1 MADESRDKVQDRQRH
16 NFSNVGIM
24 VEVLIGDGF
33 AIVEFDAGFTDRGAF
48 EVLAQ
53 VVNIGFHIV

>member
-1 MADESRDKVQDRQRH
+1 MADESGDKVQDRQRH

-33 AIVEFDAGFTDRGAF
+33 AIVVFDAGFTDRGR
-48 EVLAQ
+48 LRYLPR
-53 VVNIGFHIV
+53 

>member
-1 MADESRDKVQDRQRH
+1 
-16 NFSNVGIM
+16 M

-33 AIVEFDAGFTDRGAF
+33 AIVVFDTGFTDRGPF

-53 VVNIGFHIV
+53 VVNMGFHIV

>member
-1 MADESRDKVQDRQRH
+1 MADESGDKVQDRQRH

-33 AIVEFDAGFTDRGAF
+33 AIVVFDAGFTDRGAF
-48 EVLAQ
+48 EIFTKI
-53 VVNIGFHIV
+53 VNIGLHIV